1 MSIMSSLS
9 INFYLFILN
18 YKNEN
23 VEVMF
28 IIFRGLYFSFGTNI
42 SKIINNPNQG
52 GPLKFHDT
60 LWRLNIM
67 LIVD

>member
-42 SKIINNPNQG
+42 SKIINNPN
-52 GPLKFHDT
+52 
-60 LWRLNIM
+60 
-67 LIVD
+67 